1 MAWHRTSMSLLS
13 LYLLFLKIGCFTFGG
28 GYAMIPLFQD
38 ELVNRHGLLTT
49 AEFADIIALAQM
61 TPGPVGLNAATYIGQ
76 QQAGIAGALA
86 ATLGVCTPSL
96 TIVLAVAGFL
106 RLFRDN
112 PHLKAALAGIRPATL
127 GLIAAAVL
135 FFAETSVFAA
145 PLRFLWTAGKHFSL
159 DALGCLIFA
168 GVLAA
173 HWRWKPPFLWVL
185 FGSAA
190 LSAAVYGLKLL
201 FH

>member
-1 MAWHRTSMSLLS
+1 MSVFS

-38 ELVNRHGLLTT
+38 ELVNRHALLTT

-76 QQAGIAGALA
+76 QQAGLAGALA

-106 RLFRDN
+106 RVFRDN

-127 GLIAAAVL
+127 GLIAAAVI
-135 FFAETSVFAA
+135 FFAAVAA
-145 PLRFLWTAGKHFSL
+145 YCCSTRYKFYPSR
-159 DALGCLIFA
+159 CLIFD
-168 GVLAA
+168 
-173 HWRWKPPFLWVL
+173 HWTGKCRAPEF
-185 FGSAA
+185 
-190 LSAAVYGLKLL
+190 
-201 FH
+201 